1 MTLLESCREHGRRY
15 GFILVAAFGLV
26 LFAACGG
33 SSDESDD
40 IDQEP
45 EVVETAVP
53 IGPTNTTEP
62 EPTSEPTLTAT
73 AEATS
78 TPEPSPT
85 ATSSP
90 TPEPPAPTP
99 TMTPTPTATPLPTRD
114 DPFGES
120 VPAVDLLSNFTLN
133 YTARFEGIEDE
144 SSVELFIAQS
154 RPDLYH
160 IRVVSA
166 GQQTEAWRVEE
177 VIYVLGPGGSVVEL
191 PGLVDPNLYAPES
204 FLFLV
209 PDVSQ
214 IGVATILD
222 ENADVSGREATLYD
236 VDPAQVAAFLPAQV
250 TPDGDADGTFRIW
263 VDNQLNL
270 ITQME
275 ADIEWASGNQ
285 AQVVQMDFLI
295 SDIDSTPE
303 VAPPGQ

>member
-1 MTLLESCREHGRRY
+1 MTLLESCRALGRRF
-15 GFILVAAFGLV
+15 GFVLLAASCLV
-26 LFAACGG
+26 LLTACGG
-33 SSDESDD
+33 NSNDSEDV
-40 IDQEP
+40 DQEP
-45 EVVETAVP
+45 EVVETSIPV
-53 IGPTNTTEP
+53 GPTNTP
-62 EPTSEPTLTAT
+62 EPTPEPTLTAT

-90 TPEPPAPTP
+90 TPEPPTPTP

-133 YTARFEGIEDE
+133 YTARFEGVDDE
-144 SSVELFIAQS
+144 SSVDLYIAQA

-166 GQQTEAWRVEE
+166 GQQTEAWRVDE

-222 ENADVSGREATLYD
+222 ENADINGREATQYEI
-236 VDPAQVAAFLPAQV
+236 DPSEVSAFLPAQV
-250 TPDGDADGTFRIW
+250 IPDGEADGTFQIW

-270 ITQME
+270 IIRME
-275 ADIEWASGNQ
+275 ADIEWTSGSGDQ
-285 AQVVQMDFLI
+285 LVQMEFLI
-295 SDIDSTPE
+295 SDIDSTPD
-303 VAPPGQ
+303 VAPPG